1 MTKYETIEKRLIN
14 LDIDKVRLK
23 ALNDELELIEL
34 EYSLKGIVYD
44 GIGGSSSI
52 SDSTG
57 DTAIALAEKKIDIQL
72 KIARL
77 TKEIEH
83 MEGIL
88 SKLTDTE
95 RDTVLLYYPKHKKYH
110 VIAREVG
117 YSISQVKRIKKDAM
131 DKIERGIYG

>member
-1 MTKYETIEKRLIN
+1 MTRYETIEKRLIN

-34 EYSLKGIVYD
+34 EYSLKGIAYD
-44 GIGGSSSI
+44 GIGGSDSI

-95 RDTVLLYYPKHKKYH
+95 RDTILLYYSKHKKYY

-131 DKIERGIYG
+131 DKIERGLYG